1 MSLDIVPVQTRA
13 HDHQNNAVCVKMEL
27 CHPFSASLIGGSGS
41 GKSVLAVNLL
51 TNPNLF
57 GGYFDKIYLVGA
69 TVHSDDT
76 WKSLNVPKNQQ
87 FTNIATMIPQIER
100 VIRKQKADVEQKG
113 VAKAQRICIVFEDVT
128 TNLKLLNSAAYIQS
142 YVQNRHLNCSTLA
155 MCHKF
160 TAQTRVCRLNS
171 GHHFI
176 FAASK
181 SEVARIVSETM
192 PHNLDKAAYTKLI
205 NYAWTPT
212 KQNPKPFLWINFKA
226 GAKDINSQLRKNLN
240 EIITN
245 RNAQGGALLRHDVER
260 RSPSTP
266 PRGED
271 RRRPNGGVGPGAG
284 VPGRHRGKRA
294 ADGAQGGDGE
304 TVEPAAKR
312 RREAWGGGA
321 RDRLY
326 PHGRAE

>member
-13 HDHQNNAVCVKMEL
+13 HDHQNNAVCMKMEL

-57 GGYFDKIYLVGA
+57 GNYFDKIYLIGA
-69 TVHSDDT
+69 TVNSDDT
-76 WKSLNVPKNQQ
+76 WKSLNVPKTQQ
-87 FTNIATMIPQIER
+87 FTDVSTMIPRTER
-100 VIRKQKADVEQKG
+100 VIKKQKQDVEKMG
-113 VAKAQRICIVFEDVT
+113 VAKAPRICIVWEDVT

-192 PHNLDKAAYTKLI
+192 PHNLDKATYIRLI

-212 KQNPKPFLWINFKA
+212 KQNPKPFMWINFKA
-226 GAKDINSQLRKNLN
+226 GAKDVNSQLRKNLN
-240 EIITN
+240 EVIQHAPK
-245 RNAQGGALLRHDVER
+245 RNVEGGEAVRHGEQR
-260 RSPSTP
+260 PSPPTS

-271 RRRPNGGVGPGAG
+271 GRGFDGGPARGDG
-284 VPGRHRGKRA
+284 VPRRQPSERASYRAPGSHR
-294 ADGAQGGDGE
+294 E
-304 TVEPAAKR
+304 TVDPAPKKR
-312 RREAWGGGA
+312 KSWG
-321 RDRLY
+321 
-326 PHGRAE
+326 